1 MRHERIQVQQEGST
15 KPGREIK
22 ALTDTV
28 ADILIGS

>member
-1 MRHERIQVQQEGST
+1 VRCERVQVRQEGST
-15 KPGREIK
+15 MPGREIK